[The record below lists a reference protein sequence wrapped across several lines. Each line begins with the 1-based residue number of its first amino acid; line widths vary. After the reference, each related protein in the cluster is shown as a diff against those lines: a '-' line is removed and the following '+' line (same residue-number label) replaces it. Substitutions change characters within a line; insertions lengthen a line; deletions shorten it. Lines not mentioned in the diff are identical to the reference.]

1 MLRVRLQ
8 RTQGERNRLSLILI
22 APGDAKGGSTQ
33 GGSEVKV
40 FAVNSEWHVPP
51 HAIEIVARSAKL
63 HIAQDVF
70 DLARHFLCGYN
81 HKTFL
86 LS

>member
-1 MLRVRLQ
+1 M
-8 RTQGERNRLSLILI
+8 
-22 APGDAKGGSTQ
+22 
-33 GGSEVKV
+33 KV

-86 LS
+86 LNYSEPTVEYILKREEFNRRTKSHGEAKQGEAA